1 MEETVVSQIL
11 ADYEKGRPID
21 CLPCFTTTQ
30 RAEVRALMEDLFL
43 LLFPGGAGRGMAC
56 HIEKTTEALSA
67 QLSRVYQLS
76 GREEKISQMAA
87 LAFMTRIPQIRMLL
101 QTDLEAALAGDP
113 AATGPE
119 EILCCYPGFFAVAVY
134 RMAHALDTLNVP
146 LLPRIMSEFAHSLTG
161 IDIHPG
167 AEVGSHFFIDHGTG
181 TVIGQTAKI
190 GSHVKLYQ
198 GVTLG
203 ALSTRGG
210 KNLQGVRRH
219 PTLEDGV
226 TVYAGATIL
235 GGETVIGKGAVI
247 GANAFVTDSVA
258 PGTTVKTGK

>member
-1 MEETVVSQIL
+1 MEETIVSQIL
-11 ADYEKGRPID
+11 VDYEKDRPID
-21 CLPCFTTTQ
+21 CLPCFTAGQ
-30 RAEVRALMEDLFL
+30 REDVRALIEDLFV
-43 LLFPGGAGRGMAC
+43 LLFPGGTGRDMAG
-56 HIEKTTEALSA
+56 HIRKTIQNLTG
-67 QLSRVYQLS
+67 QLSRAYKLS

-87 LAFMTRIPQIRMLL
+87 LAFMTRIPQIRTLL

-113 AATGPE
+113 AATGAA
-119 EILCCYPGFFAVAVY
+119 EILCCYPGFFAVGVH
-134 RMAHALDTLNVP
+134 RLAHGLDTLNVP
-146 LLPRIMSEFAHSLTG
+146 LLPRIMSEYAHSLTG

-203 ALSTRGG
+203 ALSTRAG
-210 KNLQGVRRH
+210 KGLQGVRRH

-247 GANAFVTDSVA
+247 GANAFITSSVA